1 MKQKTISEQELKN
14 IIKDKIVETLMNRKN
29 NTAYDMLSNAYEN
42 ILKISKS
49 NFIPFASPSPSST
62 EVKVKKHILSAL
74 EHLYWALNFSEDLGY
89 GSQEKPRTMP
99 VMENFL
105 EENELT
111 LENDGEND
119 ERESDMKSEKGED
132 KHRRGQVEG
141 YFSNPGVD
149 VAQYA
154 YRLYGIEPKKGEDTN
169 DMKNARSKF
178 MKCLNHETN
187 EAGYPYSFT
196 TAEVNRLY
204 SIISNNQLN
213 ENINR
218 SVSRAFNKVFKK

>member
-1 MKQKTISEQELKN
+1 
-14 IIKDKIVETLMNRKN
+14 
-29 NTAYDMLSNAYEN
+29 
-42 ILKISKS
+42 
-49 NFIPFASPSPSST
+49 
-62 EVKVKKHILSAL
+62 
-74 EHLYWALNFSEDLGY
+74 
-89 GSQEKPRTMP
+89 
-99 VMENFL
+99 
-105 EENELT
+105 
-111 LENDGEND
+111 
-119 ERESDMKSEKGED
+119 MKSEKGED

-187 EAGYPYSFT
+187 ETGYPYSFT